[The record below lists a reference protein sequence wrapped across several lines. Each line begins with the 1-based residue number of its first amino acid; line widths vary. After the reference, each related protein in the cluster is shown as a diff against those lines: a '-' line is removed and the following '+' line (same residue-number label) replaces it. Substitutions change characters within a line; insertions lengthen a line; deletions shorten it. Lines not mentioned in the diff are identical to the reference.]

1 MMKYTTKNYKKKY
14 VTYGIIA
21 FAGVALMST
30 GFATWLFINNVE
42 ETAGGNVN
50 VGTVVDGNI
59 AFEGV
64 TLGDNQNIVFD
75 VAENDTT
82 GDIRTPSAGTALNL
96 DLKIIGKI
104 SPAAY
109 VDYAT
114 IQMTLPEGVWKAAGY
129 KKLENG
135 NGYTKD
141 SNLKEYIT
149 LPTITVGG
157 ETKEIA
163 TEAQR
168 ITLTDTTEEVDG
180 ANIDKKT
187 FDVDISFD
195 WGAFFG
201 NENPSLYLDGDTVS
215 HTKEEKKTILNTF
228 ISTLKTG
235 STENPTDPTDIGKFE
250 VTLTA
255 IAKA

>member
-1 MMKYTTKNYKKKY
+1 MKYTTKNYKKKY

-30 GFATWLFINNVE
+30 GFATWLFINNAE
-42 ETAGGNVN
+42 ANPGGNVN

-59 AFEGV
+59 TFEEAVLVG
-64 TLGDNQNIVFD
+64 NQNIVFD

-82 GDIRTPSAGTALNL
+82 GDIRTPSTGTALNL
-96 DLKIIGKI
+96 DLKITGKI
-104 SPAAY
+104 SPAQY
-109 VDYAT
+109 VDHAT

-149 LPTITVGG
+149 LPTITVG
-157 ETKEIA
+157 EVTKEIA
-163 TEAQR
+163 TEAQE

-180 ANIDKKT
+180 ANIGKKT
-187 FDVDISFD
+187 FDVDISFG
-195 WGAFFG
+195 WGAFFD
-201 NENPSLYLDGDTVS
+201 NENPSLYLDGNTMS
-215 HTKEEKKTILNTF
+215 YTKDEKKEILNKF
-228 ISTLKTG
+228 ISTLKNG
-235 STENPTDPTDIGKFE
+235 STEDTTDPTPIGTFDVK
-250 VTLTA
+250 LTA

>member
-30 GFATWLFINNVE
+30 GFATWLFINNAE
-42 ETAGGNVN
+42 ANQGGNVN

-59 AFEGV
+59 TFEAV
-64 TLGDNQNIVFD
+64 TLVGNQNIVFD

-96 DLKIIGKI
+96 DLQITGKI
-104 SPAAY
+104 SPAQY

-135 NGYTKD
+135 YTKD
-141 SNLKEYIT
+141 PELKEYIT
-149 LPTITVGG
+149 LPTITVG
-157 ETKEIA
+157 EEKKEIA

-168 ITLTDTTEEVDG
+168 ITLTDDTTED
-180 ANIDKKT
+180 ITKKT
-187 FDVDISFD
+187 FEVDISFG
-195 WGAFFG
+195 WGALFD
-201 NENPSLYLDGDTVS
+201 NDNPSLYLDGNTVS
-215 HTKEEKKTILNTF
+215 YTKDEKKEILNTF

-235 STENPTDPTDIGKFE
+235 STENPNDPTDIGKFE